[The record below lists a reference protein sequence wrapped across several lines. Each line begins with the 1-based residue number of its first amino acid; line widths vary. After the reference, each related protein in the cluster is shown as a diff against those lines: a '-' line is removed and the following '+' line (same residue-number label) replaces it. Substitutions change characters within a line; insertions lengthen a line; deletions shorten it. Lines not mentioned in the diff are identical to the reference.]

1 MGYDGALEVKIA
13 YLIAAHKN
21 AGQVVR
27 LIEQLDC
34 EDAVFAIHID
44 KKSPFNVYDEV
55 TSALK
60 ARKNIIFL
68 ERLGVTYAGWSQC
81 KVVFSALNRL
91 CVEGL
96 QWDYFIHL
104 SGQDYPIKPI
114 SYIHEWLELHR
125 GTNFIDARL
134 IDKLEWRLRGS
145 VRRRYQWLAI
155 EQSHRVCRLPIPL
168 SPFNH
173 LRIKYYGSGWY
184 MITREFCNW
193 VVESNAET
201 RIARRFRHTT
211 SPDEFVMQD
220 LIMAGPFR
228 DTVECDNR
236 RFFIFRDHNNKRLQH
251 PLNLTMDHLE
261 KVMQSS
267 AFFARKFD
275 QEVDDE
281 IINTISQNIS

>member
-1 MGYDGALEVKIA
+1 LEMKIA

-34 EDAVFAIHID
+34 EDAIFAIHID
-44 KKSPFNVYDEV
+44 KKSPFNVYGQV
-55 TSALK
+55 TSALNT
-60 ARKNIIFL
+60 RKNIIFI
-68 ERLGVTYAGWSQC
+68 ERIRVIYLGWGQC
-81 KVVFSALNRL
+81 RVVFSALNRL
-91 CVEGL
+91 CAKEL

-114 SYIHEWLELHR
+114 SYIHEWLDSHR
-125 GTNFIDARL
+125 GTNFIGARL
-134 IDKLEWRLRGS
+134 IDTLEPRLRGT

-155 EQSHRVCRLPIPL
+155 ELLDRVFRLPIPL

-173 LRIKYYGSGWY
+173 LQIKYFGSAWY

-201 RIARRFRHTT
+201 EIARRFRYTA

-220 LIMAGPFR
+220 LIMTSPYR
-228 DTVECDNR
+228 NTVECDNR
-236 RFFIFRDHNNKRLQH
+236 RFYIFRDHNNRRLQH
-251 PLNLTMDHLE
+251 PLTLTLGHLE
-261 KVMQSS
+261 KIKQSR

-281 IINTISQNIS
+281 VINAISQIIS